1 MKGARVLAAALLTP
15 CLLAPAG
22 EEAVREAAVAGS
34 FYPADGVRLEKA
46 VRAFLEEARPPRGP
60 RPLGLLV
67 PHAGYVFSGQIL
79 ADGFRQ
85 AQGQEYD
92 TVVILATNHTVD
104 PFPGASVF
112 GGRTYRTPLGTVAA
126 DEELSRALRK
136 ADPAF
141 AYRPEA
147 HRREH
152 SEEVPLPFV
161 QLLFP
166 RARVLTAVVGT
177 DDGALCRRLGEALAE
192 RLRERK
198 ALLVASSD
206 LSHYPPYGEAVEA
219 DRKTLEAA
227 VSLDPVLFRSVTE
240 REERRGRPGLATC
253 ACGRGPVLVLLH
265 ALKALGAR
273 RGIVVSYANS
283 GDTVFGEEDR
293 VVGYGAAVFTAEEGP
308 PDLSGLARP
317 SPPEAPPPLSTADRQ
332 VLLRLAREVL
342 ERLFLTDT
350 VPLPRPD
357 SPALRAPR
365 GAFVTLKEKG
375 ELRGCI
381 GRMVPDTPLALTVAR
396 MAVQAALHDPRFSP
410 VKSWELP
417 SLEIEIS
424 VLTPFAPVSGPGAVA
439 VGRDG
444 VLLEKDG
451 RSAVFLPQV
460 APEQGWNRE
469 ELLGHL
475 CEKAG
480 LPEDCWKRGAR
491 LSTFQAEVFA
501 EKRQAEGTKTP

>member
-1 MKGARVLAAALLTP
+1 MRAPRVLAAALLAP
-15 CLLAPAG
+15 CLLALGG
-22 EEAVREAAVAGS
+22 EGSVREAAAAGS

-60 RPLGLLV
+60 RPLGLIV
-67 PHAGYVFSGQIL
+67 PHAGYVFSGAIL
-79 ADGFRQ
+79 ADGIRQ

-92 TVVILATNHTVD
+92 TVVILATNHTAE
-104 PFPGASVF
+104 PFEGASVF
-112 GGRTYRTPLGTVAA
+112 GGRAYRTPLGTVQA
-126 DEELSRALRK
+126 DEELARALRK

-141 AYRPEA
+141 AFRPEV
-147 HRREH
+147 HLKEH

-161 QLLFP
+161 QVLFP
-166 RARVLTAVVGT
+166 RARVLTLVVGT
-177 DDGALCRRLGEALAE
+177 DDGALCRRLGEALAVA
-192 RLRERK
+192 LRGK
-198 ALLVASSD
+198 KVLLVASSD

-227 VSLDPVLFRSVTE
+227 VSLDPVLFRTVTE
-240 REERRGRPGLATC
+240 REERRGRPGLLTC
-253 ACGRGPVLVLLH
+253 ACGRGPILVLLH
-265 ALKALGAR
+265 ALRALGAR
-273 RGIVVSYANS
+273 RGTVVSYANS

-293 VVGYGAAVFTAEEGP
+293 VVGYGAVLFTGEEGP

-317 SPPEAPPPLSTADRQ
+317 EVPEKMPPLTAADRQ
-332 VLLRLAREVL
+332 ALLRLARGVL

-381 GRMVPDTPLALTVAR
+381 GRMVPDTPLTLTVAR
-396 MAVQAALHDPRFSP
+396 MAVQAALHDPRFPP

-417 SLEIEIS
+417 SLEIEVS
-424 VLTPFAPVSGPGAVA
+424 ALTPFAPVAGPGAVV

-480 LPEDCWKRGAR
+480 LAEDCWKRGAR
-491 LSTFQAEVFA
+491 LSTFQAEVFS
-501 EKRQAEGTKTP
+501 EGRGGER

>member
-1 MKGARVLAAALLTP
+1 MRGAAWWAALLVP
-15 CLLAPAG
+15 CLLVPAG
-22 EEAVREAAVAGS
+22 EEAVREAAAAGS
-34 FYPADGVRLEKA
+34 FYPEDGVRLEKA

-79 ADGFRQ
+79 ADAFRQ

-112 GGRTYRTPLGTVAA
+112 GGRAYRTPLGTIPA
-126 DEELSRALRK
+126 DEGLARALRS

-161 QLLFP
+161 QVLFP
-166 RARVLTAVVGT
+166 GARVLTAVVGT
-177 DDGALCRRLGEALAE
+177 DDGALCRRLGEVLAE
-192 RLRERK
+192 KLRGRK

-206 LSHYPPYGEAVEA
+206 LSHYPPYGEAVET

-227 VSLDPVLFRSVTE
+227 AALDPVLFRTVTE
-240 REERRGRPGLATC
+240 REERRGRPSLATC
-253 ACGRGPVLVLLH
+253 ACGRGPLLVLLS
-265 ALKALGAR
+265 ALRALGAR
-273 RGIVVSYANS
+273 RGVVVSYANS

-293 VVGYGAAVFTAEEGP
+293 VVGYGAVVFTAEEGP
-308 PDLSGLARP
+308 PDLSALSRP
-317 SPPEAPPPLSTADRQ
+317 APPEQAPPLSAAERRA
-332 VLLRLAREVL
+332 LLALARRVL

-396 MAVQAALHDPRFSP
+396 MAVQAALHDPRFPP
-410 VKSWELP
+410 VKSWELS

-424 VLTPFAPVSGPGAVA
+424 ALTPFAPVSGPGAVV

-444 VLLEKDG
+444 VLLEKG
-451 RSAVFLPQV
+451 ARSAVFLPQV

-469 ELLGHL
+469 ELLGRL

-480 LPEDCWKRGAR
+480 LEAECWKRGAR

-501 EKRQAEGTKTP
+501 EEKTGAR